1 MDFDPAER
9 DDRAIVVD
17 VASTFRWTGNLGNT
31 GAYGEAA
38 V

>member
-1 MDFDPAER
+1 MDLDPAKGN
-9 DDRAIVVD
+9 DRAIVVD
-17 VASTFRWTGNLGNT
+17 VASTFRWTGSLGNT